1 VGSGTDHP
9 PEAPDRPQV
18 DLIEIVNVP
27 DPGASNGVR
36 GRLDAIPASLW
47 HAVVAVALV
56 AVLVGV
62 VVVEL
67 TGTSDRDSGRA
78 VPRLA
83 RTKGPAGVAAA
94 YGYPLRCL
102 SVTIPADHRDY
113 ARADFSRTLACGRYT
128 WAPTAIFRRYA
139 GAWYRVLDAV
149 QYRCPLDSMPTTVQV
164 QLGVCPSRQGLAGIH

>member
-1 VGSGTDHP
+1 
-9 PEAPDRPQV
+9 
-18 DLIEIVNVP
+18 VP
-27 DPGASNGVR
+27 DPGPSNGVR

-62 VVVEL
+62 VVVEV
-67 TGTSDRDSGRA
+67 TGTSDRNSGRA

-113 ARADFSRTLACGRYT
+113 ARADFSRTFALRPLHLGADGDLPPVRGRLVPG
-128 WAPTAIFRRYA
+128 AGRRSVPVPGRLDADDRA
-139 GAWYRVLDAV
+139 GAARRVSVEARAWPGSISGRSV
-149 QYRCPLDSMPTTVQV
+149 
-164 QLGVCPSRQGLAGIH
+164 PSNTGASP